1 MQTMQ
6 YLNPGPMFFGP
17 AVKKRT
23 IKSIVERGG
32 PAAVIPKRDRCASG
46 RHNKRLTNCYCN
58 GSAVRKS
65 R

>member
-1 MQTMQ
+1 
-6 YLNPGPMFFGP
+6 MFFGP

-46 RHNKRLTNCYCN
+46 KHNKRLTDCYCN
-58 GSAVRKS
+58 GSAAKKR